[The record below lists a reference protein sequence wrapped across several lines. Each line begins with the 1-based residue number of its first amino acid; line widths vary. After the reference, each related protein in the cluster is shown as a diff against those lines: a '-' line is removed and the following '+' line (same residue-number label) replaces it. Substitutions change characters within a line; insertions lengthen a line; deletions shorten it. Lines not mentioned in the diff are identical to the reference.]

1 MASSHHGPSPYL
13 IWVLLMACLGA
24 GMLVFLV
31 EMSHA
36 TVISI
41 LFAVAVVKA
50 ALVVR
55 YYMHM
60 QGQPVPLYAVAGVP
74 VLLLIFMVVA
84 LLPDISYHPYMHP
97 KAPTAASSHH

>member
-1 MASSHHGPSPYL
+1 MASSNHGPSPYL
-13 IWVLLMACLGA
+13 IWVFLMALLGA

-31 EMSHA
+31 EMSH
-36 TVISI
+36 TMVIS
-41 LFAVAVVKA
+41 LLLAVAVVKA
-50 ALVVR
+50 TLVVR

-60 QGQPVPLYAVAGVP
+60 QGQPTPLYAVAGLP

-97 KAPTAASSHH
+97 KVESAAPAHH